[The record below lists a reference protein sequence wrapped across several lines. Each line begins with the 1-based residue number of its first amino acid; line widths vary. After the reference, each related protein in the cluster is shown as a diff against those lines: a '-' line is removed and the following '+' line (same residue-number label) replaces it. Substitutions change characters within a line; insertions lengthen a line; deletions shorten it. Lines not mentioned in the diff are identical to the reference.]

1 MLFGGSDKPIK
12 TKIGTTSPIYIPH
25 PAGPQQVKP
34 GDYFWIK
41 VHSAQAAFRGSLF
54 EQIKQLVVTSK
65 VNLNHPLLGNE
76 DFYAIQRA
84 RAVKKN
90 AAEQLGL
97 SSNLVSL
104 VPATMSHVSI
114 SIEFIIDKENSLAK
128 IGTLVNDDSF
138 LAVVS
143 LAPAAAAVA
152 KTVGGLAQ
160 KVIQTFIPAEERQP
174 ILQFAGDFDLGSADG
189 ESCLRDGY
197 YAILGS
203 RDEQNPLPGTLP
215 KLEVRG
221 SGLLAD
227 GKEVDNLSYVV
238 LDVTRVPA
246 RTRELSA
253 GASWETKLREAE
265 GLAQAVADDPF
276 AGDGDKKE
284 VWGKCKA
291 ILQEARALL
300 LADANYAPT
309 EAADICKTVYKE
321 IADLVSPKEDG
332 KTKAAKAPDRQIDT
346 KAERDLFGIG
356 ESEDLS
362 AVAAK
367 YTQTAAASV
376 KILKAGEWL

>member
-1 MLFGGSDKPIK
+1 MLFGTSDPVRVK
-12 TKIGTTSPIYIPH
+12 TGTTSPIYIPRT
-25 PAGPQQVKP
+25 AGPVQVNP

-41 VHSAQAAFRGSLF
+41 VHSAQAAFRGSFF

-76 DFYAIQRA
+76 DFHAIQRS
-84 RAVKKN
+84 REVKKN
-90 AAEQLGL
+90 RAEQLGL

-128 IGTLVNDDSF
+128 MGNLVNDDSF
-138 LAVVS
+138 LAAVS
-143 LAPAAAAVA
+143 LAPGAVAVA

-160 KVIQTFIPAEERQP
+160 KIIQTFIPAEQRQP
-174 ILQFAGDFDLGSADG
+174 ILQFAGDFDVGGTAGASSLQ
-189 ESCLRDGY
+189 DGY

-203 RDEQNPLPGTLP
+203 RDEENPLPSP
-215 KLEVRG
+215 IPRLEVRD

-227 GKEVDNLSYVV
+227 GKELNSLSYVV

-253 GASWETKLREAE
+253 GASWEAKLREAE
-265 GLAQAVADDPF
+265 GLAQAAADDPF
-276 AGDGDKKE
+276 AEDGEKKE
-284 VWGKCKA
+284 VWGKCKV

-300 LADANYAPT
+300 LADANYTPT
-309 EAADICKTVYKE
+309 EAADICKTVYKK
-321 IADLVSPKEDG
+321 IADLVTPKEDG
-332 KTKAAKAPDRQIDT
+332 KTKRAKAAGVQIDT

-362 AVAAK
+362 SVSAK
-367 YTQTAAASV
+367 YAQTAAASRR
-376 KILKAGEWL
+376 ILKAGNWL

>member
-1 MLFGGSDKPIK
+1 MLFGTSDPVRVK
-12 TKIGTTSPIYIPH
+12 TGTTSPIYIPRT
-25 PAGPQQVKP
+25 AGPVQVKP

-41 VHSAQAAFRGSLF
+41 VHSAQAAFRGSFF

-76 DFYAIQRA
+76 DFHAIQRS
-84 RAVKKN
+84 REVKKN
-90 AAEQLGL
+90 RAEQLGL

-104 VPATMSHVSI
+104 VPATMTHVSI

-128 IGTLVNDDSF
+128 LGNLVNDDTF
-138 LAVVS
+138 LAAVS
-143 LAPAAAAVA
+143 LAPGAVAVA

-160 KVIQTFIPAEERQP
+160 KIIQTFIPAEQRQP
-174 ILQFAGDFDLGSADG
+174 ILQFAGDFDVGGTAGASSLQ
-189 ESCLRDGY
+189 DGY
-197 YAILGS
+197 YAILGT
-203 RDEQNPLPGTLP
+203 RDEENPLPSP
-215 KLEVRG
+215 VPRLEVRD

-227 GKEVDNLSYVV
+227 GKELNGLSYVV

-253 GASWETKLREAE
+253 GATWEAKLREAE
-265 GLAQAVADDPF
+265 GLAQAAADDPF
-276 AGDGDKKE
+276 AEDGEKKE
-284 VWGKCKA
+284 VWGKCKV

-309 EAADICKTVYKE
+309 EASDICKTVYKK

-332 KTKAAKAPDRQIDT
+332 KTKAAKGPDMQIDT
-346 KAERDLFGIG
+346 KAERNLFGIG

-362 AVAAK
+362 SVSAK
-367 YTQTAAASV
+367 YAQTAAASL